1 MNDLEIFLHDLFE
14 LDDSQYIEVRPHS
27 NGRMVYKD
35 WTFFKSIDDL
45 VSSEIIQN
53 AENDIYFGV
62 SSRTISNENV
72 IEYDTFRCL
81 AFDMDNIISSYPDFS
96 CDQVFDKFREVELL
110 PNYIISSGNHI
121 HGYILLQPTKDIGT
135 ILKVTNIIAR
145 MIGSD
150 LKAIKKSQFMRLPGT
165 FNNTNPVEILYR
177 NANPRYSLY
186 DIQTLLN
193 ILAITGR
200 LGGDK

>member
-14 LDDSQYIEVRPHS
+14 LDNNQYIEVRPHN

-35 WTFFKSIDDL
+35 WTFFKSVNDL
-45 VSSEIIQN
+45 ARSEIILN

-62 SSRTISNENV
+62 SSRAISNENV

-96 CDQVFDKFREVELL
+96 CDDVFDEFKKVELL

-121 HGYILLQPTKDIGT
+121 HSYILLQPTKDIST
-135 ILKVTNIIAR
+135 IMKVTNVIAQ

-165 FNNTNPVEILYR
+165 FNNTSHVEILYR
-177 NANPRYSLY
+177 NANPRHSLN

-193 ILAITGR
+193 MLTITGR
-200 LGGDK
+200 IGGDK

>member
-14 LDDSQYIEVRPHS
+14 LDNNQYIEVRPHN

-35 WTFFKSIDDL
+35 WTFFKSVNDL
-45 VSSEIIQN
+45 ARSEIILN

-62 SSRTISNENV
+62 SSRAISNKNV

-96 CDQVFDKFREVELL
+96 CDDVFDEFKKVELL

-121 HGYILLQPTKDIGT
+121 HSYILLQPTKDIST
-135 ILKVTNIIAR
+135 IMKVTNVIAQ

-165 FNNTNPVEILYR
+165 FNNTSHVDILYR
-177 NANPRYSLY
+177 NANPRHSLN

-193 ILAITGR
+193 MLTITGR
-200 LGGDK
+200 IGGDK